1 MMRRKSAWSG
11 GASRTGRTFCAR
23 SQPFGG
29 GPLPEAVQAERFRDA
44 AAGETVLTIDTAPC
58 LFLGTHAV
66 LRLNGEHYVEEI
78 GKNRI
83 LL

>member
-1 MMRRKSAWSG
+1 MERRRFDDREDLLRALTALLRLEK
-11 GASRTGRTFCAR
+11 
-23 SQPFGG
+23 PFGG